1 MVKWEYKR
9 VLHERKAITEKRFL
23 AGEVEVDYYWQVG
36 GYDKDISITTVLNDL
51 GEEGWE
57 LVSVSSFEQGYTTII
72 GDGGAGY
79 SETTTYIHYFKREK

>member
-36 GYDKDISITTVLNDL
+36 GYDKDISITTVLNEL

-57 LVSVSSFEQGYTTII
+57 LVSVASFEQGYTASV
-72 GDGGAGY
+72 GA
-79 SETTTYIHYFKREK
+79 